1 MRSSLQS
8 IGMSFVVAFTAAVPS
23 TQAGI
28 TSGAYL
34 PSLNTL
40 PQQQGWSSV
49 DEGGNGTPTVVGGT
63 LNQGPTAYRRRQ
75 YWARNDLAT
84 DLSFD
89 PVFISFTIKVNSST
103 YFENAAADNWRTGW
117 DLFYVDRFGGA
128 IGVGLAGSSNPNEPS
143 GVRIHVGSDLSDP
156 LSSEFV
162 PFDTT
167 SDFRTYTLISLPGVL
182 ALFADTQNTPS
193 WDDDELL
200 TFVPSDGL
208 YTDPV
213 GQAPPGYFYF
223 GDGTSAGASETQL
236 TSLTWGIVPAPSS
249 VAALALGGVLAARR
263 RRR

>member
-1 MRSSLQS
+1 MRSSLAS
-8 IGMSFVVAFTAAVPS
+8 IAMSFVVACTAAVPS
-23 TQAGI
+23 AHAGI

-40 PQQQGWSSV
+40 PQQQGWSFV

-89 PVFISFTIKVNSST
+89 PVFISFTIKINSST
-103 YFENAAADNWRTGW
+103 YFENAAANNWRTGW

-143 GVRIHVGSDLSDP
+143 GVRIHVGSDLSNP
-156 LSSEFV
+156 LSSAFV

-167 SDFRTYTLISLPGVL
+167 TNFVVYTLVANATTNTLVL
-182 ALFADTQNTPS
+182 SAGSQRLASVP
-193 WDDDELL
+193 L
-200 TFVPSDGL
+200 TGL

-213 GQAPPGYFYF
+213 GQAPAGYFYF
-223 GDGTSAGASETQL
+223 GDGTSAGASQTEL